1 MSGDS
6 TSITLLV
13 LNPIATQ
20 HLDQIRQHATVIYAP
35 KADERAA
42 AVRAHGAHV
51 NAVLT
56 IGSIGLTAEE
66 VNQLPQLR
74 LACTLGAG
82 YEGLALDALKARG
95 AVVATG
101 AGTNDTSVADHTFGL
116 ILSAVRNFRQLDE
129 QARAGVDRFSIRHP
143 PAVSG
148 KKLGIIGLGHIGQ
161 KIAKRAAGFDMPV
174 GYHNRSAKPGVA
186 HTYFD
191 SVLALATW
199 ADILVCATPGGAA
212 TKHMVNTEVLA
223 ALGPQGYL
231 VNIARGSVV
240 DTAALAAALQNGTI
254 AGAGVDVYESEPNRP
269 EALVGLPNIVI
280 TPHVAGWSP
289 EATQASVNQF
299 IANMRG
305 VFSGQGAVAPVDLG
319 A

>member
-13 LNPIATQ
+13 LNPMAAQ
-20 HLDQIRQHATVIYAP
+20 HLDQIRQYASVIYAP
-35 KADERAA
+35 KAEERAA
-42 AVRAHGAHV
+42 AVREHGASI

-56 IGSIGLTAEE
+56 IGAIGLTAGE
-66 VNQLPQLR
+66 VAQLPQLR

-95 AVVATG
+95 VVVATG

-116 ILSAVRNFRQLDE
+116 ILAAVRNLRQLDQ
-129 QARAGVDRFSIRHP
+129 QARAGVDRFTIPHP
-143 PAVSG
+143 PGVSG

-174 GYHNRSAKPGVA
+174 GYHNRNVKPGVD
-186 HTYFD
+186 HQYFD
-191 SVLALATW
+191 SVLALAEW
-199 ADILVCATPGGAA
+199 ADILVCATPGGPA
-212 TKHMVNTEVLA
+212 TKHMVTARVLA
-223 ALGPQGYL
+223 ALGSQGYL
-231 VNIARGSVV
+231 INIARGSVV

-254 AGAGVDVYESEPNRP
+254 AGAGIDVYESEPQRP
-269 EALVGLPNIVI
+269 EALIELPNIVI

-299 IANMRG
+299 IANLTG
-305 VFSGQGAVAPVDLG
+305 VFAGKGAVAPVDLG
-319 A
+319 